1 MKAIVKV
8 MLTVW
13 VASAFLFTSCESDDS
28 KVDNQN
34 PEIVSVVPDQAA
46 VGTSVLITGKNFSTT
61 LSNNSVNFGSVSAT
75 ITAATAVSLTVTVP
89 AGATSGAITV
99 KVGSKSTQSKIAF
112 SVLDDKKPVIVSTSI
127 SSGFCGSE
135 VTISGSNFSATPSDN
150 IVKFNGTVATVLQA
164 SSTSLLARVPPLAST
179 GNITVE
185 VAGQVANGPSFQ
197 LPPAFTLTSIKDTQV
212 GVLDQPNGI
221 VMDSDGNFYITDFVY
236 GQVNKI
242 TPAGIVS
249 RVAGQNYI
257 GNNSNLGTEDG
268 PVATA
273 TLAFPNGLSFDKKTG
288 DIYFLNS
295 TNVKDNG
302 ALRKITPSGIV
313 TTVAKGFYNPTG
325 VVQDDAG
332 NFYVADYGNFC
343 VKKVTPSGTVSI
355 LAGSGSP
362 TLAGALNATGT
373 AARFTLIN
381 SIAIDAKGT
390 IYVAEWGS
398 LGIGSGS
405 IRKITLAGE
414 VSTYYTHPSTAFVE
428 MFEVAVDAVGNVY
441 ASGEFTSGNKTSY
454 FLHQI
459 TPTGNVKQMA
469 FSTINSDGTYLA
481 DGCTIPFGRVA
492 GITVDEKNRKLILL
506 IDGIKQLNTIPM

>member
-8 MLTVW
+8 MLTGLI
-13 VASAFLFTSCESDDS
+13 ASVFMLTSCESDDS
-28 KVDNQN
+28 KVGNQN
-34 PEIVSVVPDQAA
+34 PEIVSIVPDQAA

-135 VTISGSNFSATPSDN
+135 VTISGSNFSTTPSN
-150 IVKFNGTVATVLQA
+150 NVVKFNGTIATILQA
-164 SSTSLLARVPPLAST
+164 SSTSLLVRVPPLAST

-185 VAGQVANGPSFQ
+185 VGGKIATGPSFQ
-197 LPPAFTLTSIKDTQV
+197 LPPAFTFTSIKDKQV
-212 GVLDQPNGI
+212 GVVDQPNGI
-221 VMDSDGNFYITDFVY
+221 AMDEDGNFYVTDY
-236 GQVNKI
+236 NLSQVNKI
-242 TPAGIVS
+242 ISTGIVS

-257 GNNSNLGTEDG
+257 GNVTNLGTEDG

-273 TLAFPNGLSFDKKTG
+273 KLSFPHGLSLDKKTG

-295 TNVKDNG
+295 TNVKDDG

-313 TTVAKGFYNPTG
+313 STIAKGFYNPTG
-325 VVQDDAG
+325 VVQDAAG

-362 TLAGALNATGT
+362 TVAGAVNATGT

-381 SIAIDAKGT
+381 SIAIDTNGN
-390 IYVAEWGS
+390 IYVAEWGAQ
-398 LGIGSGS
+398 GIGSGS
-405 IRKITLAGE
+405 IRKITPAGE
-414 VSTYYTHPSTAFVE
+414 VSTYYTYPSTAFVE
-428 MFEVAVDAVGNVY
+428 MFEVAVDAAGNVY
-441 ASGEFTSGNKTSY
+441 ASGEFTSGNKTNY
-454 FLHQI
+454 FLNQI
-459 TPTGNVKQMA
+459 TPSGNVKQLA

-481 DGCTIPFGRVA
+481 DGCTTPFGRVA
-492 GITVDEKNRKLILL
+492 GITVDEKNKKLILVVG
-506 IDGIKQLNTIPM
+506 GISQLNTVPL